1 MPETAPILLLPG
13 LGADTRMF
21 DPLRAEG
28 LRIQSPPW
36 IDPLPREP
44 LAEYAER
51 FAAAMPEAA
60 PVIGG
65 ASFGGMLA
73 LEMAQRLRP
82 RTVILLGSCASP
94 DRLRR
99 GERLMER
106 ASRTL
111 PTPLLRRIANTGV
124 GIGRL
129 GPMDRDTRAFLVR
142 MLRRASIPFLRW
154 AARAILTWPGI
165 DPDAMEA
172 DLLWIHGAGDRIIRP
187 PLDPRAHLVEG
198 AGHIVS
204 ITHAQQVARLIRP
217 VITGPDSPTRP
228 PLPDPLQ

>member
-99 GERLMER
+99 GERL
-106 ASRTL
+106 
-111 PTPLLRRIANTGV
+111 
-124 GIGRL
+124 IGARFSHAADAAA
-129 GPMDRDTRAFLVR
+129 PQDRQHRCR
-142 MLRRASIPFLRW
+142 
-154 AARAILTWPGI
+154 
-165 DPDAMEA
+165 
-172 DLLWIHGAGDRIIRP
+172 HRP
-187 PLDPRAHLVEG
+187 PWAY
-198 AGHIVS
+198 
-204 ITHAQQVARLIRP
+204 
-217 VITGPDSPTRP
+217 GP
-228 PLPDPLQ
+228 